1 MTIYIVLILL
11 GISSIIQGVLIYL
24 LKEETI
30 YLQKKLRDYYSLE
43 RDHEHLKTILDYGY
57 FKGDYRLKTLEDL
70 YEYLN
75 IEHINE
81 DKFVT
86 KKK

>member
-1 MTIYIVLILL
+1 M
-11 GISSIIQGVLIYL
+11 LIYSL
-24 LKEETI
+24 QDDVSDLK
-30 YLQKKLRDYYSLE
+30 KKLRDYYSLE
-43 RDHEHLKTILDYGY
+43 KDHEHLKEILGYKY
-57 FKGDYRLKTLEDL
+57 FKGDFRLKTLEDL

-75 IEHINE
+75 IEHISE